1 MYIIKFFNSCYK
13 TPQFLRRKIKSDV
26 QICISIYWFDLFQKL
41 SGEILTFVTFK
52 EACKRNIIV

>member
-41 SGEILTFVTFK
+41 LGEILTFVTFK